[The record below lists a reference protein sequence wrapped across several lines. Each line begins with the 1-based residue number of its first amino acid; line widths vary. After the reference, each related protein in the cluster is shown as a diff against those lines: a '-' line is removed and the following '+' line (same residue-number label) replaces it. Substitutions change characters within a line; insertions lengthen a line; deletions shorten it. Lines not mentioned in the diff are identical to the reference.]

1 MSGKTRIYLDN
12 NATTPLAPEVY
23 EAMVPWLRDRFGN
36 AASVHWYGQQARSA
50 VDAAR
55 RTVAE
60 LIDGTPHEIVFTS
73 SGTEADNL
81 AIFGAAQ
88 ALHHQGNHLITTA
101 IEHPAVLSACK
112 TLERRGFEV
121 TYLGVDGDGFIDL
134 DELRSAVRPET
145 ILISIM
151 MANNET
157 GTLEPLAEAVAVARK
172 KKILVHTDAVQA
184 VGKVPVKV
192 SDLEVDLLSMSAHK
206 IHGPQGVGALY
217 VRKGIELSP
226 LLVGGSQERR
236 RRAGTENASAIVGFG
251 RAAELARQD
260 AVLES
265 PRVSMLR
272 DRFEQQILERI
283 SYARV
288 NGSREHRVPNTTN
301 IGFEGVEGDSL
312 LMALDLEGVAASLGA
327 ACSSGSLEP
336 SHVLRAMHLPETVLR
351 GSLRFSLS
359 KFNTQEE
366 IDRAVEKVCRV
377 VERVQTVGERQS
389 K

>member
-60 LIDGTPHEIVFTS
+60 LIDGTPNEIVFTS

-88 ALHHQGNHLITTA
+88 ALHHQGNHLITTV

-134 DELRSAVRPET
+134 DELRSAIRPET

-157 GTLEPLAEAVAVARK
+157 GTLEPLVEAVAVARK

-184 VGKVPVKV
+184 VEKVPVKV

-236 RRAGTENASAIVGFG
+236 RRAGTENVGAIVGFG

-265 PRVSMLR
+265 SRVSMLR

-366 IDRAVEKVCRV
+366 VDRAVEKVCRV